1 MQKILNHGS
10 ITTINHL
17 GKEKTMIKLK
27 QLASNMTCLYKDGN
41 EILFSYQTPV
51 AVYDV
56 KRGEYLR
63 TETKFSQ
70 TTSRHINKWLQG
82 VNAISVPQSI
92 IEGYVR

>member
-1 MQKILNHGS
+1 MNTFGL
-10 ITTINHL
+10 TTIMKHL

-56 KRGEYLR
+56 KRDEYLR

-82 VNAISVPQSI
+82 VKATPVDQHI
-92 IEGYVR
+92 IEEYVR

>member
-1 MQKILNHGS
+1 MRTKRIKKLGS
-10 ITTINHL
+10 VIITNHL

-63 TETKFSQ
+63 TETK
-70 TTSRHINKWLQG
+70 
-82 VNAISVPQSI
+82 
-92 IEGYVR
+92 Y

>member
-1 MQKILNHGS
+1 MNTFGL
-10 ITTINHL
+10 TTIMKHL

-63 TETKFSQ
+63 TETKYSQ

-82 VNAISVPQSI
+82 VKAITVSQQT
-92 IEGYVR
+92 IEEYAR